1 MVNRHKLGLVFA
13 ACMGLSHFLWAWLV
27 LTGMAQ
33 TVINWIFRLHF
44 IEPPYVIGSFDLG
57 VAISLVIITT
67 AIGYLSGWTLAAIWN
82 WLRTDYRRKPFP
94 NLSARHHPAG
104 H

>member
-1 MVNRHKLGLVFA
+1 MINRHKLGLVLASF
-13 ACMGLSHFLWAWLV
+13 MGISHSLWVWLV

-44 IEPPYVIGSFDLG
+44 IEPAYVITPFDIG
-57 VAISLVIITT
+57 VATT
-67 AIGYLSGWTLAAIWN
+67 LIVLTSAIGYLTGWMVAAIWN
-82 WLRTDYRRKPFP
+82 WLRTDEISRPFP
-94 NLSARHHPAG
+94 NLSARHHPVG

>member
-1 MVNRHKLGLVFA
+1 MINRHKLGLVCASF
-13 ACMGLSHFLWAWLV
+13 MGLSHLLWAWLV

-44 IEPPYVIGSFDLG
+44 IEPAYQIMPFDLE
-57 VAISLVIITT
+57 VAMTLVLLTA
-67 AIGYLSGWTLAAIWN
+67 AIGYVSGWMLAALWN
-82 WLRTDYRRKPFP
+82 WLRTDDLLKPFGR
-94 NLSARHHPAG
+94 LSARHHATG